1 MTERGTGMRA
11 LIVPNLEKRNAPECT
26 RAVVQKLL
34 EVGIR
39 PMMQESYRLLLHLP
53 EAEYCLNSREAF
65 RKADFLIAIG
75 GDGTMLHEAKRAV
88 EWDLPLL
95 GINLGRLGFMAEIE
109 ADELDLLARLTNG
122 EYTLEDRMML
132 ECTLRQED
140 SEKRYLA
147 LNDVVLS
154 NGALSRMVDL
164 DILCGGQMMMSY
176 RANGVI
182 VSTPT
187 GSTAY
192 ALSAGGPII
201 EPSIRC
207 IGLTPICPH
216 SLSTRPVIIS
226 DERVL
231 TLTLSPLSRC
241 EVFLTV
247 DGEVGEPIC
256 LNDKVEICRSEKSAR
271 FICLKEKSFYMTIHQ
286 KFDTPSGGRL

>member
-132 ECTLRQED
+132 ECTLRQGD

-201 EPSIRC
+201 EPVSY
-207 IGLTPICPH
+207 TH
-216 SLSTRPVIIS
+216 
-226 DERVL
+226 L
-231 TLTLSPLSRC
+231 TLPT
-241 EVFLTV
+241 
-247 DGEVGEPIC
+247 
-256 LNDKVEICRSEKSAR
+256 
-271 FICLKEKSFYMTIHQ
+271 
-286 KFDTPSGGRL
+286 TPYV